1 MIPAN
6 RAERTVRMALTASQ
20 ALKEGQAPGR
30 YLEWMRPYS
39 IALTLLCFL
48 ALCLGPLGAEPLYH
62 VVAAGETVYG
72 LARTFSVPAEAIL
85 SANGIKDPSKIK
97 AGQKLLIPT
106 VHKVAKGETLYGI
119 ARQYAISVED
129 LLEANQLSSKSVI
142 VPGQLLVLP
151 ASAKVASTAASP
163 SGKPAGT
170 ATGSQGAAGSGAPA
184 TGSGKAA
191 VASSSGS
198 KTPSGTGSSSG
209 SPAAPMPPLVKT
221 SSKAVDSSLAWP
233 CKGEARYLD
242 GKIDGIM
249 ILTEKGMASKAIASG
264 RVVSAGP
271 YRGFGLVVMI
281 ETAAHMIYVYGGND
295 SLSVR
300 AGDMVKTGQKV
311 GTVGYDAKEGRDVA
325 YFFVFK
331 DGTSFDRAKA
341 PRG

>member
-1 MIPAN
+1 MASGNPA
-6 RAERTVRMALTASQ
+6 ALSIRTAPIASPG
-20 ALKEGQAPGR
+20 LKEGPAPGR
-30 YLEWMRPYS
+30 YLEWMRPHS
-39 IALTLLCFL
+39 IALAVLCLLAF
-48 ALCLGPLGAEPLYH
+48 CLGPLGAEPVYH
-62 VVAAGETVYG
+62 VVAAGETIYG

-97 AGQKLLIPT
+97 TGQKLLIPS

-119 ARQYAISVED
+119 ARQYSVSVEA
-129 LLEANQLSSKSVI
+129 LLEANHLGPKSVI
-142 VPGQLLVLP
+142 MPGQLLVLP
-151 ASAKVASTAASP
+151 AAAKVASTAAVP

-170 ATGSQGAAGSGAPA
+170 ASASSGSTAAGSGQTAATASAGPKAPA
-184 TGSGKAA
+184 
-191 VASSSGS
+191 ASAS
-198 KTPSGTGSSSG
+198 PAG

-221 SSKAVDSSLAWP
+221 STKSVDSSLAWP

-249 ILTEKGMASKAIASG
+249 ILTEKGITSKAIAGG

-281 ETAAHMIYVYGGND
+281 ETDAHMIYVYGGND
-295 SLSVR
+295 SLAVR

-311 GTVGYDAKEGRDVA
+311 GTVGYDAKEGRAVA

-331 DGTSFDRAKA
+331 DGTSFDPAKA

>member
-1 MIPAN
+1 
-6 RAERTVRMALTASQ
+6 
-20 ALKEGQAPGR
+20 
-30 YLEWMRPYS
+30 MRPHS
-39 IALTLLCFL
+39 IALALLCLL
-48 ALCLGPLGAEPLYH
+48 AFCPGPLGAEPIYH

-72 LARTFSVPAEAIL
+72 LARAFSVPAEAIL

-97 AGQKLLIPT
+97 AGQKLLIPS

-119 ARQYAISVED
+119 ARQYAVSVEA
-129 LLEANQLSSKSVI
+129 LLEANHLSSKSVI

-151 ASAKVASTAASP
+151 AAAKVASA
-163 SGKPAGT
+163 
-170 ATGSQGAAGSGAPA
+170 ATGSTA

-191 VASSSGS
+191 TTASPGSKAPLASASSSG
-198 KTPSGTGSSSG
+198 G
-209 SPAAPMPPLVKT
+209 PATPMPPLVKT
-221 SSKAVDSSLAWP
+221 SSRSVDSSLAWP

-249 ILTEKGMASKAIASG
+249 ILTEKGIASKAIAGG

-281 ETAAHMIYVYGGND
+281 ETDAHMIYVYGGND
-295 SLSVR
+295 SLAVR

-311 GTVGYDAKEGRDVA
+311 GTVGYDAKEGRAVA

-331 DGTSFDRAKA
+331 DGTSFDPAKA